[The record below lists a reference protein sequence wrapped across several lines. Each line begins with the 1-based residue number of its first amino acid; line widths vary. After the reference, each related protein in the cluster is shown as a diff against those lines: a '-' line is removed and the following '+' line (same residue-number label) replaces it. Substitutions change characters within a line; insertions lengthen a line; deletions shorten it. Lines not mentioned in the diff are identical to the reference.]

1 MLSCEMSRIFILP
14 FTAEAGHID
23 ELGHVNNAV
32 WVQWMEHL
40 SVSHWRAHAP
50 AAEVEASVW
59 MVTRHEIDYRG
70 NVTLGQGVTGTTW
83 IDELPRGA
91 RFNRRML
98 FRNEDGRTVVE
109 AKTTW
114 AMLDAVTHRL
124 LRVPPHLAE
133 HFMAQS
139 EDYAAAG
146 LPIPTV
152 LNK

>member
-1 MLSCEMSRIFILP
+1 MSRIFTLP
-14 FTAEAGHID
+14 FMAEAAHID
-23 ELGHVNNAV
+23 ALGHVNNAV

-50 AAEVEASVW
+50 PAEVEASVW

-70 NVTLGQGVTGTTW
+70 NVKLGEAVTGTTW
-83 IDELPRGA
+83 IDEPPRGA

-98 FRNEDGRTVVE
+98 FRNADGRTVVE

-114 AMLDAVTHRL
+114 AMLDATTHRL
-124 LRVPPHLAE
+124 LRVPAHLAE
-133 HFMAQS
+133 HFMARA

-146 LPIPTV
+146 LNV
-152 LNK
+152 EG